1 MPDFE
6 TAKSWRFG
14 QRCFAVFLN
23 MSAELALKD
32 RFEKS
37 AHFFFVA
44 SRLQFHAAIGQIPHE
59 AGHIET
65 FRDIPHRPAKANALD
80 IAFVKDLHRCA
91 HASED

>member
-1 MPDFE
+1 
-6 TAKSWRFG
+6 
-14 QRCFAVFLN
+14 

-44 SRLQFHAAIGQIPHE
+44 SGLQFHATVWKIADKPGY
-59 AGHIET
+59 IET
-65 FRDIPHRPAKANALD
+65 FRDIPDRPAKADALD
-80 IAFVKDLHRCA
+80 IAFVKDLYRCA